1 MKRRLFS
8 ILGCLAL
15 AFVAFAFVSFAP
27 VAAAHA
33 TATGGVSGVVVNGTH
48 QNAHLAGQKVT
59 LQRTNGN
66 ATQDIATTVTDGS
79 GRFAFGNLP
88 VDSSAMYAAY
98 TTFQGGQFSSQTVK
112 LDSDTPAALQ
122 LTVYD
127 TTNDDANL
135 RVSVATLLVR
145 QPRPVNGLIGI
156 GEIVTIENT
165 GATAFVG
172 TLTGDASKPMRLL
185 RFATPPNASA
195 LSLGIGFDGSQVV
208 TTDKGFGSTATVP
221 PGTTDFAFS
230 IDIPYTGTAAD
241 LSFKPVYSA
250 TRVVVLVPL
259 DMFVDGRDFA
269 AQGVIESLG
278 SRYQVFTVGNVAA
291 DKQDSLRL
299 TGLPEAGEKS
309 YLDARALTIFA
320 IILALLALASLLLY
334 LRRGNIATALGLIP
348 VTTPAGDGAVALL
361 SNESDKFE
369 AGEQQRLLNE
379 LLSLESAH
387 AAGKLTEA
395 EIKQRDRAIRQQL
408 RTILASERPLI
419 ADVASKSR
427 AAATEQPANAGDVSG
442 VQAGDETREEAAP
455 EQSKSSGGR
464 R

>member
-8 ILGCLAL
+8 ILGCLMLAS
-15 AFVAFAFVSFAP
+15 AFVALAP
-27 VAAAHA
+27 VVGAHA
-33 TATGGVSGVVVNGTH
+33 AVTGSITGVVANGTH
-48 QNAHLAGQKVT
+48 QNAHVTGQKVI
-59 LQRTNGN
+59 LQRTDGKS
-66 ATQDIATTVTDGS
+66 TQDIATTVTDSS
-79 GRFAFGNLP
+79 GRFTFGNLP
-88 VDSSAMYAAY
+88 VDSNAMYAAY
-98 TTFQGGQFSSQTVK
+98 TTFQGGLFSSQTVK
-112 LDSDTPAALQ
+112 LDGDTPAALQ

-127 TTNDDANL
+127 TTNDDAHL
-135 RVSVATLLVR
+135 RISVATLLVR

-156 GEIVTIENT
+156 GEIITIENT
-165 GATAFVG
+165 DATAFVG

-185 RFATPPNASA
+185 RFATPPNASD
-195 LSLGIGFDGSQVV
+195 LSLGIGFDGSLVV

-221 PGTTDFAFS
+221 PGTTNFAFS

-250 TRVVVLVPL
+250 AQVMVLVPL

-269 AQGVIESLG
+269 AQGVVESLG
-278 SRYQVFTVGNVAA
+278 SRYQVFTAGNVAA

-299 TGLPEAGEKS
+299 TGLLEAGEKS

-320 IILALLALASLLLY
+320 LILALLALAALLLY

-348 VTTPAGDGAVALL
+348 ATTPAGDGAGALL
-361 SNESDKFE
+361 SNEANKLD

-379 LLSLESAH
+379 LLSLERAH

-395 EIKQRDRAIRQQL
+395 EFKQRDRAIRQRL
-408 RTILASERPLI
+408 RAIMASERPTVE
-419 ADVASKSR
+419 AVAKL
-427 AAATEQPANAGDVSG
+427 AEAEQSAR
-442 VQAGDETREEAAP
+442 AGDEPVENADDEAREEAAP
-455 EQSKSSGGR
+455 EQSSGGR

>member
-8 ILGCLAL
+8 MLGCLILASAFGAL
-15 AFVAFAFVSFAP
+15 AP
-27 VAAAHA
+27 VVGAHA
-33 TATGGVSGVVVNGTH
+33 LATGNITGVVANGTH
-48 QNAHLAGQKVT
+48 QNAHLAGQKVI
-59 LQRTNGN
+59 LQRTDGT
-66 ATQDIATTVTDGS
+66 ATQDIATTVTDGNGGFS
-79 GRFAFGNLP
+79 FSSLP
-88 VDSSAMYAAY
+88 IDANAMYAAY

-135 RVSVATLLVR
+135 RVSAATLLVR

-156 GEIVTIENT
+156 GEIVTIENI

-185 RFATPPNASA
+185 RFATPPNASD

-250 TRVVVLVPL
+250 SRVMVLVPL

-269 AQGVIESLG
+269 AQGVVESLG
-278 SRYQVFTVGNVAA
+278 SRYQVFSVGNVAA
-291 DKQDSLRL
+291 DKQDTLRL
-299 TGLPEAGEKS
+299 TGLPQAGEKS
-309 YLDARALTIFA
+309 YLDVRALMIFA
-320 IILALLALASLLLY
+320 IILALLALAALLLY
-334 LRRGNIATALGLIP
+334 LHRGNIATALGLIP
-348 VTTPAGDGAVALL
+348 ATTPAGDGAAAQL
-361 SNESDKFE
+361 SNEADKLDV
-369 AGEQQRLLNE
+369 GEQQRLLNE
-379 LLSLESAH
+379 LLSLERAH

-395 EIKQRDRAIRQQL
+395 DFKQRDQAIRQQL
-408 RTILASERPLI
+408 RTILASERPI
-419 ADVASKSR
+419 IDAAVANTSST
-427 AAATEQPANAGDVSG
+427 AATEQAARVGNETGEQTD
-442 VQAGDETREEAAP
+442 DETREEAAP
-455 EQSKSSGGR
+455 EQSSGGR

>member
-1 MKRRLFS
+1 MKRYLLP
-8 ILGCLAL
+8 ILGCLVL
-15 AFVAFAFVSFAP
+15 AFAFVSLAP
-27 VAAAHA
+27 AADAHTAA
-33 TATGGVSGVVVNGTH
+33 TASITGVVVNGTH
-48 QNAHLAGQKVT
+48 QNTHLAGQKVI
-59 LQRTNGN
+59 LQRTDGSS
-66 ATQDIATTVTDGS
+66 TSDIATAVTDGN
-79 GRFAFGNLP
+79 GGFTFGNLP
-88 VDSSAMYAAY
+88 VDANVMYAAY
-98 TTFQGGQFSSQTVK
+98 TTFQRGLFSSQTVK
-112 LDSDTPAALQ
+112 LDSDTPAVLQ

-135 RVSVATLLVR
+135 RVSVATLLVH
-145 QPRPVNGLIGI
+145 QPRAVNGLIGI
-156 GEIVTIENT
+156 GEIITIENP

-185 RFATPPNASA
+185 RFATPPNASD

-230 IDIPYTGTAAD
+230 IDIPYTETSAE

-250 TRVVVLVPL
+250 TRIVVLVPP

-299 TGLPEAGEKS
+299 TGLPQAGEKS

-320 IILALLALASLLLY
+320 LILALLALAALLLY
-334 LRRGNIATALGLIP
+334 VRRGDIGMALGLIP
-348 VTTPAGDGAVALL
+348 TARSVDDVAGAHHSTDA
-361 SNESDKFE
+361 DKIE

-379 LLSLESAH
+379 LLSLERSRES
-387 AAGKLTEA
+387 GILTEA
-395 EIKQRDRAIRQQL
+395 EFKQRDRELRQDLRSIMANDRPAI
-408 RTILASERPLI
+408 ANG
-419 ADVASKSR
+419 ADTNRVAEAEQVAS
-427 AAATEQPANAGDVSG
+427 
-442 VQAGDETREEAAP
+442 AGDEPRDLADDARREKAAP
-455 EQSKSSGGR
+455 KQSGGGR

>member
-1 MKRRLFS
+1 MKGRLLS
-8 ILGCLAL
+8 ILGCPML
-15 AFVAFAFVSFAP
+15 AFAFVALAPIAFAH
-27 VAAAHA
+27 AAA
-33 TATGGVSGVVVNGTH
+33 TGSITGVVANGTH
-48 QNAHLAGQKVT
+48 QSAHLAGQKVI
-59 LQRTNGN
+59 LQRTDGN
-66 ATQDIATTVTDGS
+66 STQDIATTVTDGN
-79 GRFAFGNLP
+79 GGFAFSNLP
-88 VDSSAMYAAY
+88 IDANAMYAAY
-98 TTFQGGQFSSQTVK
+98 TTFQGGQFSTQAVK
-112 LDSDTPAALQ
+112 LDSDTPAGLQ

-156 GEIVTIENT
+156 GEIVTMENT

-185 RFATPPNASA
+185 RFATPPNASD
-195 LSLGIGFDGSQVV
+195 LSLGVGFDGSQVV

-241 LSFKPVYSA
+241 LSFKPVYPA
-250 TRVVVLVPL
+250 TRIMVLVPL

-291 DKQDSLRL
+291 DKQDALRL
-299 TGLPEAGEKS
+299 TGLALAGEKS

-320 IILALLALASLLLY
+320 IILALLALAALVLY

-348 VTTPAGDGAVALL
+348 AAPSAGDGAVALL
-361 SNESDKFE
+361 SNEADKLE
-369 AGEQQRLLNE
+369 AGEQRRLLNE
-379 LLSLESAH
+379 LLSLERAH
-387 AAGKLTEA
+387 ADGKLSES
-395 EIKQRDRAIRQQL
+395 EFKQRDQAIRQQL
-408 RTILASERPLI
+408 RTILASERPKVETLTHTNS
-419 ADVASKSR
+419 V
-427 AAATEQPANAGDVSG
+427 AATEQAASAEDKPGEQIESAAG
-442 VQAGDETREEAAP
+442 EEAAP
-455 EQSKSSGGR
+455 EQSSGGR

>member
-8 ILGCLAL
+8 ILGCLVLAFTFVAL
-15 AFVAFAFVSFAP
+15 AP
-27 VAAAHA
+27 VVGAHA
-33 TATGGVSGVVVNGTH
+33 LATGSITGVVANGTH
-48 QNAHLAGQKVT
+48 QNAHITGQKVI
-59 LQRTNGN
+59 LQRTDGN
-66 ATQDIATTVTDGS
+66 STQDIATTVTDGS

-98 TTFQGGQFSSQTVK
+98 TTFQGGLFSSQTVK
-112 LDSDTPAALQ
+112 LDSDTPATLQ

-127 TTNDDANL
+127 TTNDDAHL
-135 RVSVATLLVR
+135 HVSVAMLLVR

-185 RFATPPNASA
+185 RFATPPNASD

-250 TRVVVLVPL
+250 TQVMVLVPL

-269 AQGVIESLG
+269 AQGVVESLG

-291 DKQDSLRL
+291 DKQNSLRL

-309 YLDARALTIFA
+309 YLDARALAIFA
-320 IILALLALASLLLY
+320 IVLALLALAALLLY

-348 VTTPAGDGAVALL
+348 ATIPTGDGAAALL
-361 SNESDKFE
+361 PNEADKLD

-379 LLSLESAH
+379 LLSLERAH
-387 AAGKLTEA
+387 VAGKLTDNEFR
-395 EIKQRDRAIRQQL
+395 QRDRAIRQQL
-408 RTILASERPLI
+408 RAIMASERPTVEAVAHLNRLAEDEQSASVEI
-419 ADVASKSR
+419 EPGEQAD
-427 AAATEQPANAGDVSG
+427 
-442 VQAGDETREEAAP
+442 DEAREEATP
-455 EQSKSSGGR
+455 EQSSGGR

>member
-8 ILGCLAL
+8 IPGCLML
-15 AFVAFAFVSFAP
+15 AFAFVALAP
-27 VAAAHA
+27 VASAHA
-33 TATGGVSGVVVNGTH
+33 AATGSITGVVANGTH
-48 QNAHLAGQKVT
+48 QNAHLAGQKVI
-59 LQRTNGN
+59 LQRTDGN
-66 ATQDIATTVTDGS
+66 STQNIATTVTNGS
-79 GRFAFGNLP
+79 GGFSFGNLP
-88 VDSSAMYAAY
+88 IAASAMYAAY
-98 TTFQGGQFSSQTVK
+98 TTFQGGQFSSQTIK
-112 LDSDTPAALQ
+112 LDSNTPAALQ

-156 GEIVTIENT
+156 GEIVSIENT
-165 GATAFVG
+165 GVTAFVG
-172 TLTGDASKPMRLL
+172 TFTGDASKPMRLL
-185 RFATPPNASA
+185 RFATPPNASD

-250 TRVVVLVPL
+250 TRVMVLVPL

-309 YLDARALTIFA
+309 YLDTRALIIFA
-320 IILALLALASLLLY
+320 IILALLALVALLLY

-348 VTTPAGDGAVALL
+348 AALSAADGEVALL
-361 SNESDKFE
+361 SNEADKLD
-369 AGEQQRLLNE
+369 AGERQRLLNE
-379 LLSLESAH
+379 LLSLERTH
-387 AAGKLTEA
+387 ADGKLTEA
-395 EIKQRDRAIRQQL
+395 EFKQRDQAIRQQL
-408 RTILASERPLI
+408 RTILASERPKVETSTRRNN
-419 ADVASKSR
+419 VAETEH
-427 AAATEQPANAGDVSG
+427 AASAEHEPGEHTD
-442 VQAGDETREEAAP
+442 DETREEAAP
-455 EQSKSSGGR
+455 EQSSGGR

>member
-1 MKRRLFS
+1 MKRRIFS
-8 ILGCLAL
+8 ILGCLTL
-15 AFVAFAFVSFAP
+15 AFAFVALAP
-27 VAAAHA
+27 VAGAHA
-33 TATGGVSGVVVNGTH
+33 LATSSITGVVVNGTH
-48 QNAHLAGQKVT
+48 QNAHITGQKVI
-59 LQRTNGN
+59 LQRTDGN
-66 ATQDIATTVTDGS
+66 STQDIATTVADGS
-79 GRFAFGNLP
+79 GRFAFSNLP
-88 VDSSAMYAAY
+88 IDANAMYAAY
-98 TTFQGGQFSSQTVK
+98 TTFQSGLFSSQAVK
-112 LDSDTPAALQ
+112 LDSGTPAALQ

-185 RFATPPNASA
+185 RFATPPNASD

-309 YLDARALTIFA
+309 YLDVRALTIFA
-320 IILALLALASLLLY
+320 TILALLALAALLLY
-334 LRRGNIATALGLIP
+334 LRRGNIVTALGLIP
-348 VTTPAGDGAVALL
+348 ATTPTGDGAVALL

-369 AGEQQRLLNE
+369 AGEQQRLLDE
-379 LLSLESAH
+379 LLSLERAH
-387 AAGKLTEA
+387 TAGKLTEP
-395 EIKQRDRAIRQQL
+395 EFRQRDRAIRQQL
-408 RTILASERPLI
+408 RAILASERPSVVAI
-419 ADVASKSR
+419 ADTSG
-427 AAATEQPANAGDVSG
+427 AAATERAASAAEEPCE
-442 VQAGDETREEAAP
+442 QAGDETREEAAP

>member
-1 MKRRLFS
+1 MKGHLFS

-15 AFVAFAFVSFAP
+15 AFAFVSLAP

-33 TATGGVSGVVVNGTH
+33 VATASISGVVVNGTH
-48 QNAHLAGQKVT
+48 QNAHLAGQKVI
-59 LQRTNGN
+59 LQRTDGN
-66 ATQDIATTVTDGS
+66 ATQDIATTVTNGNGGFS
-79 GRFAFGNLP
+79 FGNLP
-88 VDSSAMYAAY
+88 VDANVMYAAY
-98 TTFQGGQFSSQTVK
+98 TTFQGGLFSSQTVK
-112 LDSDTPAALQ
+112 LDSVTPAALQ

-135 RVSVATLLVR
+135 HVSVATLLVH
-145 QPRPVNGLIGI
+145 QPRSVNGLIGI
-156 GEIVTIENT
+156 GEIVTIENPGT
-165 GATAFVG
+165 TAFVG

-185 RFATPPNASA
+185 RFATPPNASD

-208 TTDKGFGSTATVP
+208 TTDKGFGTTATVP

-250 TRVVVLVPL
+250 TRVVVLVPP

-299 TGLPEAGEKS
+299 TGLPQAGEKS

-320 IILALLALASLLLY
+320 IILALLALAALLLY
-334 LRRGNIATALGLIP
+334 LRRGNIGAALGLIP
-348 VTTPAGDGAVALL
+348 APRPAHDVAMAQRLT
-361 SNESDKFE
+361 EADKIE

-379 LLSLESAH
+379 LLLLERAH
-387 AAGKLTEA
+387 ESGKLTES
-395 EIKQRDRAIRQQL
+395 EFRQRDRALRQEL
-408 RTILASERPLI
+408 RAILATERPVI
-419 ADVASKSR
+419 ATVADMSR
-427 AAATEQPANAGDVSG
+427 AAQARQVASASG
-442 VQAGDETREEAAP
+442 EPDALADDASREEAAP
-455 EQSKSSGGR
+455 EQSGGGR

>member
-8 ILGCLAL
+8 ILGCLMLAS
-15 AFVAFAFVSFAP
+15 AFVALAP
-27 VAAAHA
+27 VVGAHA
-33 TATGGVSGVVVNGTH
+33 LATGSITGVVANGTH
-48 QNAHLAGQKVT
+48 QNAHLAGQKVI
-59 LQRTNGN
+59 LQRTDGN
-66 ATQDIATTVTDGS
+66 TTQDIATTVTDSS
-79 GRFAFGNLP
+79 GRFTFGNLP
-88 VDSSAMYAAY
+88 VDANAMYAAY
-98 TTFQGGQFSSQTVK
+98 TTFQGGLFSSQTVK
-112 LDSDTPAALQ
+112 LDSDTPSALQ

-156 GEIVTIENT
+156 GEIITIENT
-165 GATAFVG
+165 GVTAFVG

-185 RFATPPNASA
+185 RFATPPNASD

-221 PGTTDFAFS
+221 PGTTNFAFS

-250 TRVVVLVPL
+250 TQVMVLVPL

-269 AQGVIESLG
+269 AQGVVESLG

-299 TGLPEAGEKS
+299 TGLPQAGEQS
-309 YLDARALTIFA
+309 YLDARALAIFA
-320 IILALLALASLLLY
+320 IILALLALAALLLY
-334 LRRGNIATALGLIP
+334 LRRGDIATALGLIP
-348 VTTPAGDGAVALL
+348 ATTPAGDGAMAGQ
-361 SNESDKFE
+361 SNEADKLD

-379 LLSLESAH
+379 LLSLERAH

-395 EIKQRDRAIRQQL
+395 EFKQRDQAIRQQL
-408 RTILASERPLI
+408 RTIMASERLTMD
-419 ADVASKSR
+419 AGANMSR
-427 AAATEQPANAGDVSG
+427 AAATEQAASV
-442 VQAGDETREEAAP
+442 GDETGEQANDEAREEAAP
-455 EQSKSSGGR
+455 EQSSGGR

>member
-8 ILGCLAL
+8 ILGCLTL
-15 AFVAFAFVSFAP
+15 VFAFVALAP
-27 VAAAHA
+27 VASAHA
-33 TATGGVSGVVVNGTH
+33 AATGNITGVVANGTH
-48 QNAHLAGQKVT
+48 QNAHLAGQQVI
-59 LQRTNGN
+59 LQRTDGN
-66 ATQDIATTVTDGS
+66 STQNIATTVTDGNGGFS
-79 GRFAFGNLP
+79 FGNLP
-88 VDSSAMYAAY
+88 IDANAMYAAY

-112 LDSDTPAALQ
+112 LGSDTPAALQ

-156 GEIVTIENT
+156 GEIVSIENT
-165 GATAFVG
+165 GVTAFVG
-172 TLTGDASKPMRLL
+172 TFTGDASTPMRLL
-185 RFATPPNASA
+185 RFATPPNASD

-250 TRVVVLVPL
+250 TRVMVLVPL

-278 SRYQVFTVGNVAA
+278 SRYQVFTVSNVAA
-291 DKQDSLRL
+291 DKQDALRL
-299 TGLPEAGEKS
+299 TGLPQAGETS
-309 YLDARALTIFA
+309 YLDARALMIFA
-320 IILALLALASLLLY
+320 IILALLALVALVLY
-334 LRRGNIATALGLIP
+334 LRRGNIAAALGLIP
-348 VTTPAGDGAVALL
+348 VAPSAGDGAVALL
-361 SNESDKFE
+361 SSEADKFE

-379 LLSLESAH
+379 LLSLERAH
-387 AAGKLTEA
+387 ADGKFTEA
-395 EIKQRDRAIRQQL
+395 EFKQRDQAIRQQL
-408 RTILASERPLI
+408 RTILASERPKVETLTRTNG
-419 ADVASKSR
+419 VAETGQ
-427 AAATEQPANAGDVSG
+427 AASAEHEPGEQTD
-442 VQAGDETREEAAP
+442 DETREETAP
-455 EQSKSSGGR
+455 EQSSGGR

>member
-8 ILGCLAL
+8 ILGCLML
-15 AFVAFAFVSFAP
+15 AFAFVALAP
-27 VAAAHA
+27 VASAHA
-33 TATGGVSGVVVNGTH
+33 AATGSITGVVTNGTH
-48 QNAHLAGQKVT
+48 QNAHLASQKVI
-59 LQRTNGN
+59 LQRTGGN
-66 ATQDIATTVTDGS
+66 STQDIATTVTDGN
-79 GRFAFGNLP
+79 GRFSFGNLP
-88 VDSSAMYAAY
+88 IDANAMYAAY
-98 TTFQGGQFSSQTVK
+98 TTFQGGLFSSQTVK
-112 LDSDTPAALQ
+112 VDSDTPAALQ

-185 RFATPPNASA
+185 RFATPPNASD

-250 TRVVVLVPL
+250 TRVTVLVPL

-269 AQGVIESLG
+269 AQGVIESVG

-299 TGLPEAGEKS
+299 TELPEAGEKS

-320 IILALLALASLLLY
+320 IILALLALAALLLY
-334 LRRGNIATALGLIP
+334 LRRGNIAAALGLIP
-348 VTTPAGDGAVALL
+348 ATTPAGDGAVALV
-361 SNESDKFE
+361 SNEADKLE
-369 AGEQQRLLNE
+369 ADEQQRLLNE
-379 LLSLESAH
+379 LLSLERAH

-395 EIKQRDRAIRQQL
+395 EVKQRDRAIRHQL
-408 RTILASERPLI
+408 RALLASERPKVEALTH
-419 ADVASKSR
+419 ANGVAE
-427 AAATEQPANAGDVSG
+427 TEQAAS
-442 VQAGDETREEAAP
+442 AEDEPGEQTDDEMRAEAAP
-455 EQSKSSGGR
+455 EQSSGGR

>member
-1 MKRRLFS
+1 MKRRLYS
-8 ILGCLAL
+8 ILGCLIL
-15 AFVAFAFVSFAP
+15 AFAFVSFAP
-27 VAAAHA
+27 VAGAHA
-33 TATGGVSGVVVNGTH
+33 LATESITGVVANGTH
-48 QNAHLAGQKVT
+48 QNAHVARQKVN
-59 LQRTNGN
+59 LQRTDGN
-66 ATQDIATTVTDGS
+66 ATQDIATTVTDSS
-79 GRFAFGNLP
+79 GGFTFSNLP
-88 VDSSAMYAAY
+88 IDANAMYAAY
-98 TTFQGGQFSSQTVK
+98 TTFQGGLFSSQTVK
-112 LDSDTPAALQ
+112 LDSDTPATLQ

-185 RFATPPNASA
+185 RFATPPNASD

-221 PGTTDFAFS
+221 PGTIDFAFS

-250 TRVVVLVPL
+250 TRIVVLVPL

-309 YLDARALTIFA
+309 YLDVRALVIFA
-320 IILALLALASLLLY
+320 IILALLALAALLLY
-334 LRRGNIATALGLIP
+334 LRRGNIATALRLIP
-348 VTTPAGDGAVALL
+348 ATTPAGDGAVALL

-369 AGEQQRLLNE
+369 AGEQQRLLDE
-379 LLSLESAH
+379 LLALERAH
-387 AAGKLTEA
+387 AAGKLTES
-395 EIKQRDRAIRQQL
+395 EFRQRDRAIRQQL
-408 RTILASERPLI
+408 RAILASNQPSVVAI
-419 ADVASKSR
+419 ADKSR
-427 AAATEQPANAGDVSG
+427 AAATERAASAGEEPG
-442 VQAGDETREEAAP
+442 EQADDKTREEAAP

>member
-1 MKRRLFS
+1 MKRRLFA
-8 ILGCLAL
+8 ILGSLML
-15 AFVAFAFVSFAP
+15 AFAFVALAP
-27 VAAAHA
+27 VAFAHA
-33 TATGGVSGVVVNGTH
+33 AATGSITGVVANGTH
-48 QNAHLAGQKVT
+48 QNARLAGQKVI
-59 LQRTNGN
+59 LQRTDGN
-66 ATQDIATTVTDGS
+66 ATQDIATTVTDGD
-79 GRFAFGNLP
+79 GGFHFGNLP
-88 VDSSAMYAAY
+88 IDANAMYAAY

-172 TLTGDASKPMRLL
+172 TLTADASKPMRLL
-185 RFATPPNASA
+185 RFATPPNASD

-230 IDIPYTGTAAD
+230 IDIPYTGTTAD

-250 TRVVVLVPL
+250 TRVMVLVPL

-278 SRYQVFTVGNVAA
+278 SRYQVFSVGNVTA
-291 DKQDSLRL
+291 DKQESLRL
-299 TGLPEAGEKS
+299 TGLPQAGEKS
-309 YLDARALTIFA
+309 YLDARALAIFA
-320 IILALLALASLLLY
+320 IILALLALAAMLLY
-334 LRRGNIATALGLIP
+334 LRRGNIAAALGLIP
-348 VTTPAGDGAVALL
+348 ATTPTGDGAVALL
-361 SNESDKFE
+361 SNEPDKLDV
-369 AGEQQRLLNE
+369 GEQQRLLNE
-379 LLSLESAH
+379 LLALERAH
-387 AAGKLTEA
+387 ASGKLTEA
-395 EIKQRDRAIRQQL
+395 ELKQHDRAIRQQL
-408 RTILASERPLI
+408 RTLLASERPNVAATTRTNSI
-419 ADVASKSR
+419 AETAQVASAEDKPGEQIES
-427 AAATEQPANAGDVSG
+427 AA
-442 VQAGDETREEAAP
+442 REEAAP
-455 EQSKSSGGR
+455 EQSSGGR

>member
-8 ILGCLAL
+8 ILGCLTL
-15 AFVAFAFVSFAP
+15 VFAFVALAP
-27 VAAAHA
+27 VASTHAA
-33 TATGGVSGVVVNGTH
+33 ATGSITGVVANGTH
-48 QNAHLAGQKVT
+48 QNAHLAGQQVI
-59 LQRTNGN
+59 LQRTDGN
-66 ATQDIATTVTDGS
+66 STQDIATTVTDGI
-79 GRFAFGNLP
+79 GRFNFGNLP
-88 VDSSAMYAAY
+88 IDANAMYAAY

-112 LDSDTPAALQ
+112 LDSDTPAALR

-156 GEIVTIENT
+156 GEIVSIENT
-165 GATAFVG
+165 GVTAFVG
-172 TLTGDASKPMRLL
+172 TFTGDASKPMRLL
-185 RFATPPNASA
+185 RFATPPNASD

-250 TRVVVLVPL
+250 TRVMVLVPL
-259 DMFVDGRDFA
+259 DMFVDGGDFA

-309 YLDARALTIFA
+309 YLDARALMIFA
-320 IILALLALASLLLY
+320 IILALLALVALLLY
-334 LRRGNIATALGLIP
+334 LRRGNIAAALGLIP
-348 VTTPAGDGAVALL
+348 AAPSAGDGAVALL
-361 SNESDKFE
+361 SNEADKFE

-379 LLSLESAH
+379 LLSLECAH
-387 AAGKLTEA
+387 ADGKLTEA
-395 EIKQRDRAIRQQL
+395 EFKQRDRAIRQQL
-408 RTILASERPLI
+408 RTILASERPKVETLTRTNN
-419 ADVASKSR
+419 VAE
-427 AAATEQPANAGDVSG
+427 TEQAASAEHEPGEQTD
-442 VQAGDETREEAAP
+442 DETREEAAP
-455 EQSKSSGGR
+455 EQSSGGR